1 VTNIILNDVGRS
13 QGTSIWCMEEEA
25 LV

>member
-13 QGTSIWCMEEEA
+13 LGTSIWCMEGEA